1 MQKGNTF
8 KKFNKRKYSASFFGE
23 QKRNKYIFF
32 YSILPSSVLYIKYY
46 ASTKNLAT
54 PNKNRK
60 LPITFFARKTFAK
73 NRRQRSHNYCA
84 KKYSPKKLYMWQEM
98 QKTDD
103 IPIAYWWL
111 MRRVANMK
119 NKHFYYKTYGH
130 YSYRTCY
137 MRTHSEDVQKT
148 VREGA

>member
-8 KKFNKRKYSASFFGE
+8 KKFNKKKKSASYFGE

-73 NRRQRSHNYCA
+73 NRRQRSQYYCA
-84 KKYSPKKLYMWQEM
+84 KKNIRQRSCICDRKCKKPMTFL
-98 QKTDD
+98 
-103 IPIAYWWL
+103 L
-111 MRRVANMK
+111 HN
-119 NKHFYYKTYGH
+119 G
-130 YSYRTCY
+130 
-137 MRTHSEDVQKT
+137 
-148 VREGA
+148 G